1 MLVLIIMEKLVC
13 SNLNRK
19 KKVKKVSDYLKKV
32 FYQIMLNQFKQL
44 FYLKSVGVIYGK
56 AFYIFFISTLLLFV
70 FYAMKHGYVF
80 GYG

>member
-56 AFYIFFISTLLLFV
+56 AFFIFIFFISTLLLFV
-70 FYAMKHGYVF
+70 FYVKWS
-80 GYG
+80 

>member
-19 KKVKKVSDYLKKV
+19 KKVKNVSDYLKKV

-44 FYLKSVGVIYGK
+44 FYLKSVGVIYSK
-56 AFYIFFISTLLLFV
+56 AFFFYLYPSPVCVLCEVELKLDKKF
-70 FYAMKHGYVF
+70 
-80 GYG
+80 